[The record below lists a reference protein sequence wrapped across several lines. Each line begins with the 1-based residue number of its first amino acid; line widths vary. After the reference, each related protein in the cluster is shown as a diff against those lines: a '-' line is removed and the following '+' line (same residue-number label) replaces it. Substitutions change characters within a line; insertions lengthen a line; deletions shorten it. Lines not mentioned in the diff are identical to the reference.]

1 MKKNLFTCLMCL
13 AIGVSANAQKL
24 EKFGMDAG
32 KKAVMGKEIR
42 VPYTDLISYYGYVK
56 PGAAPDETK
65 NGKKMY
71 YLYLWIP
78 AVAPEIG
85 IRMVSPVPTGMKPD
99 EKVDFIGA
107 DYKANEADKTNYFDT
122 WITLEKAKGIT
133 STADIAKG
141 KAAEWNAIESNDD
154 SGELPAQ
161 PSGSKYNSLMRI
173 TSEASNPLKA
183 LTVGL
188 YRVGFTT
195 YKVGEV
201 QGSFLAQIGAP
212 VKLPGVG
219 LSNTLDGL
227 SKQVV
232 KK

>member
-1 MKKNLFTCLMCL
+1 MKKNLLTSLVCL
-13 AIGVSANAQKL
+13 AVAMSASAQKL
-24 EKFGMDAG
+24 EKFGMEAG

-42 VPYTDLISYYGYVK
+42 APYTDLISYFGYVK

-71 YLYLWIP
+71 YLYIWIP

-122 WITLEKAKGIT
+122 WIILEKAKGIT
-133 STADIAKG
+133 SSADIAKG
-141 KAAEWNAIESNDD
+141 KTAEWTSIETNDD
-154 SGELPAQ
+154 SGELPAN
-161 PSGSKYNSLMRI
+161 PSGSKYNSLMRV
-173 TSEASNPLKA
+173 TSEVNNPLKA
-183 LTVGL
+183 LTAGL
-188 YRVGFTT
+188 YRIGFTT

-201 QGSFLAQIGAP
+201 QGSFLAQVGAP

-227 SKQVV
+227 SKLYI